1 MKIQTGV
8 EPQRDLLDRKLT
20 ELALFAKRLCPE
32 VKIET
37 NTIRYEDEDA
47 RLKIFP
53 PSGLSESEEEA
64 LEEALVEKCIDVY
77 DETGLFIVCAAF
89 DSDKR

>member
-1 MKIQTGV
+1 MKNQASV

-20 ELALFAKRLCPE
+20 ELALLAKRLCPE
-32 VKIET
+32 VKIEA

-53 PSGLSESEEEA
+53 PSGLSEADEEA
-64 LEEALVEKCIDVY
+64 LEEALVEKCIDVF

-89 DSDKR
+89 DSNC